1 MGLKLLGP
9 VLRGPAQLE
18 LPAGVQL
25 AVRGQQLAVPLRPG
39 SCLSWSCLSLCG
51 TTSAGGTRLNCACLS
66 SARLSLRARLTRLGC
81 GGTGLTRLCT
91 LNCTRLVCCSRRALK
106 GI

>member
-1 MGLKLLGP
+1 MWCCGGW
-9 VLRGPAQLE
+9 G
-18 LPAGVQL
+18 
-25 AVRGQQLAVPLRPG
+25 
-39 SCLSWSCLSLCG
+39 CLSLCSAACTGCAWLSLRLRALLPLCG
-51 TTSAGGTRLNCACLS
+51 TTSAGGTRLS

>member
-1 MGLKLLGP
+1 MRCCGG
-9 VLRGPAQLE
+9 R
-18 LPAGVQL
+18 
-25 AVRGQQLAVPLRPG
+25 
-39 SCLSWSCLSLCG
+39 SCLSLCGTACTGCAWLSLGLCALLPLCG
-51 TTSAGGTRLNCACLS
+51 TTSAGGTGLSCAC
-66 SARLSLRARLTRLGC
+66 LSLRARLTRLGC